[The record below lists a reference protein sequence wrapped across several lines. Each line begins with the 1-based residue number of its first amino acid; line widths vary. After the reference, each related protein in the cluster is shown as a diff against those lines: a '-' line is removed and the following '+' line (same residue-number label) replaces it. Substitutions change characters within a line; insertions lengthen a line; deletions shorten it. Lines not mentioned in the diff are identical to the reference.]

1 MSVSVNRSVLQLL
14 PLGIAGWHM
23 KGAVELC
30 TSDCSRSNVGGD
42 SLILKNC
49 NSSHQFVIVVRAGG

>member
-1 MSVSVNRSVLQLL
+1 MNGDVL
-14 PLGIAGWHM
+14 
-23 KGAVELC
+23 LC

-49 NSSHQFVIVVRAGG
+49 NSSHQVVIMVRAGGYGRD